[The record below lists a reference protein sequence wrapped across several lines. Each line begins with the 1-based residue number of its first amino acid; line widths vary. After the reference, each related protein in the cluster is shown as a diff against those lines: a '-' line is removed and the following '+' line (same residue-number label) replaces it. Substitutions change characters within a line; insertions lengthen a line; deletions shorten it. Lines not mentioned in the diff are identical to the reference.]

1 MCQSSERLRAPGR
14 ILERDCNINKLS
26 VSDASAHLE
35 MLRAGVVIYGIRLLL
50 HIAGKVRVIRT
61 CFLSLSLSLFFLSVS
76 LPSRGLHSC
85 FLLRP
90 SARRRNLSDVCL
102 VRVSGGAEGAVGVEH
117 SVIAVECHKG
127 MTLVVWLHMQRQEQ
141 GCSTLA

>member
-1 MCQSSERLRAPGR
+1 MWS
-14 ILERDCNINKLS
+14 LS
-26 VSDASAHLE
+26 VCVCLCVC
-35 MLRAGVVIYGIRLLL
+35 GG
-50 HIAGKVRVIRT
+50 G
-61 CFLSLSLSLFFLSVS
+61 
-76 LPSRGLHSC
+76 
-85 FLLRP
+85 
-90 SARRRNLSDVCL
+90 RRRNLSDVCL